1 MARSLDVLRTPKRA
15 IALGRL
21 YKIHTSL
28 SYAMRDLIP
37 FTAKDVVEAVDNDGS
52 YSIDMAGWTT
62 HSQPLLQVLFSILHS
77 MMFIPLG

>member
-1 MARSLDVLRTPKRA
+1 
-15 IALGRL
+15 
-21 YKIHTSL
+21 
-28 SYAMRDLIP
+28 MRDLIP